1 MRFPLPE
8 RIDPRHCIVTKQYAV
23 YTPPMHEMIEQLGE
37 WIDQQ
42 RPGGYIYGASRL
54 GKSRCVQWYVAQVL
68 QERLNAVVP
77 LVVWNRRPD
86 SQTSEAG
93 FWHQLLLA
101 SNFEFANPAKP
112 PKRAEGIHL
121 CRQRFIAIA
130 NNAQRNYVVL
140 AIDEAQDL
148 TFREWK
154 WLLGLQNDLDYEG
167 YLLSVF
173 SVGSHQLNYR
183 HEYMAIT
190 GNAHLAARFM
200 AAHARFHGL
209 RSPEE
214 IAYVLN
220 GYDIDSEWPPGS
232 GVSYL
237 KYFAPVQFAAG
248 HRLADCAALVWQ
260 ALVELSPESARR
272 HLEFPMQHIAR
283 ATEAML
289 FQLAHGGDWVDVTS
303 YENWLQEFAKA
314 NLSDHMRIISTGS

>member
-140 AIDEAQDL
+140 TIDEAQDL

-248 HRLADCAALVWQ
+248 HRLADCAALVWK
-260 ALVELSPESARR
+260 ALVELSPESACR

-314 NLSDHMRIISTGS
+314 NFSDHMRIISTGS

>member
-1 MRFPLPE
+1 MPFSLPGH
-8 RIDPRHCIVTKQYAV
+8 IDPRHCIVTKQYAL
-23 YTPPMHEMIEQLGE
+23 YTPPMHEMIGQIGE

-42 RPGGYIYGASRL
+42 CPGGYIHGASRL
-54 GKSRCVQWYVAQVL
+54 GKSRCVQWYVANEL
-68 QERLNAVVP
+68 QERFKAVVP

-86 SQTSEAG
+86 SQTGEAG

-101 SNFEFANPAKP
+101 SRFEFANPAKP
-112 PKRAEGIHL
+112 PKKAEAIHL

-130 NNAQRNYVVL
+130 NNAHLNYIVL
-140 AIDEAQDL
+140 LIDEAQDL

-154 WLLGLQNDLDYEG
+154 WLVGLQNELDYEG

-190 GNAHLAARFM
+190 GNAHVAARFM

-214 IAYVLN
+214 IGYVLN

-232 GVSYL
+232 GIPYL
-237 KYFAPVQFAAG
+237 EYFARWIMRQGAG
-248 HRLADCAALVWQ
+248 
-260 ALVELSPESARR
+260 SPDARR
-272 HLEFPMQHIAR
+272 SCGR
-283 ATEAML
+283 
-289 FQLAHGGDWVDVTS
+289 
-303 YENWLQEFAKA
+303 
-314 NLSDHMRIISTGS
+314 R

>member
-8 RIDPRHCIVTKQYAV
+8 RIDPQHCIVTKQYAV

-248 HRLADCAALVWQ
+248 HRLADCAALVWK

>member
-1 MRFPLPE
+1 MRFSLPE
-8 RIDPRHCIVTKQYAV
+8 RVDPRHCIVTKQYAV
-23 YTPPMHEMIEQLGE
+23 YTPPMHEMIEQIGE

-42 RPGGYIYGASRL
+42 RPGGYIYGASRM
-54 GKSRCVQWYVAQVL
+54 GKSRCVQWYVEKVL
-68 QERLNAVVP
+68 QERFSAVVP

-101 SNFEFANPAKP
+101 SHFEFAHPTKP
-112 PKRAEGIHL
+112 PKKAEGIYL
-121 CRQRFIAIA
+121 CKQRFIALA
-130 NNAQRNYVVL
+130 NNARQNYVML
-140 AIDEAQDL
+140 IIDEAQDI

-154 WLLGLQNDLDYEG
+154 WLLGIQNDLDYEG
-167 YLLSVF
+167 YLLSIF

-190 GNAHLAARFM
+190 GNAHVAARFM

-209 RSPEE
+209 RSPDE

-232 GVSYL
+232 SVSYL
-237 KYFAPVQFAAG
+237 QYFAPGEFREG
-248 HRLADCAALVWQ
+248 RRLADCAGQLWK

-272 HLEFPMQHIAR
+272 HFEFPMQHIAR
-283 ATEAML
+283 ATEAIL
-289 FQLAHGGDWVDVTS
+289 FQLAVGETWEEVTS
-303 YENWLQEFAKA
+303 YESWLRELAKS
-314 NLSDHMRIISTGS
+314 NFSDHMRIIATGN

>member
-1 MRFPLPE
+1 M
-8 RIDPRHCIVTKQYAV
+8 
-23 YTPPMHEMIEQLGE
+23 
-37 WIDQQ
+37 
-42 RPGGYIYGASRL
+42 
-54 GKSRCVQWYVAQVL
+54 QWYVAQVL

-173 SVGSHQLNYR
+173 FVGSHQLNYR

-248 HRLADCAALVWQ
+248 HRLADCAALVWK

>member
-23 YTPPMHEMIEQLGE
+23 YTPPMHEMIEQLG

-248 HRLADCAALVWQ
+248 HRLADCAALVWK